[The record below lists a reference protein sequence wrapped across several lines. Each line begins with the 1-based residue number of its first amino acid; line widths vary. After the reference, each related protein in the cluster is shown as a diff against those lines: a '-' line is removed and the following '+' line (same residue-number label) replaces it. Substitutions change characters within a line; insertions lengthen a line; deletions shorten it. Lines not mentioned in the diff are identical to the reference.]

1 MHARNEEK
9 NLEALTVFFLVCTSI
24 SRVDRGRHARKNLSF
39 WETYSMYVQRRVL
52 CSVRD
57 RIVLAGRSHSI
68 LGQFVLPVF
77 QHAHTA
83 VLGKSQTKSN
93 ESSMAMAF

>member
-9 NLEALTVFFLVCTSI
+9 NLEALTVFFLVCTST

-39 WETYSMYVQRRVL
+39 WETYVCACREEFYVMFG
-52 CSVRD
+52 
-57 RIVLAGRSHSI
+57 IVLFW
-68 LGQFVLPVF
+68 LGGAIQSSVSLFCRYF
-77 QHAHTA
+77 SMHTA

-93 ESSMAMAF
+93 ESSMLAF

>member
-39 WETYSMYVQRRVL
+39 WETYVCTCKSVL

-57 RIVLAGRSHSI
+57 SIVLAGRSHSI